1 MASTLSFISALRS
14 TLALSPCSYSSK
26 PNSPFSV
33 SFPRMIPGKIRAQDQ
48 RDNSVDVVHQ
58 GQKGNQ
64 GSSVEKRPQRLSMDV
79 SPFGLLDPLSPM
91 RTMRQMLDTM
101 DRMFDDAAMIV
112 PGRNRGGGSGVPEI
126 RAPWDMKEEEHEIKM
141 REQKKEDENDSW
153 SGRSFS
159 SYGTRL
165 QLPDNCE
172 KDKIKAELKNG
183 VLFITVPK
191 TKVERKIVDV
201 QIQHDSGPPCQNQ
214 EPSEL
219 VPSLWAISLPRL
231 VADPL
236 LQYLPSASSPTML
249 NISALSCV
257 RNQYQPEEVNS
268 ERVYPLDPLWSFESN
283 VIGSIGLKKD
293 PPQPSSH
300 CSDDEVSNVSRDEDE
315 EEQEGLDCPICFE
328 SFNIVENVP
337 YVLWCGHTLCQNC
350 IFALQPAV
358 STLSGHDIRVP
369 FFVSCPWCQLLSLRI
384 VYNGVLMFPRKN
396 FFLLWMVE
404 SLNGDRTR
412 HGGGG
417 SLNNSRQ
424 HFSFH
429 KSLDFFISFTSK
441 FPFVVV
447 FLLIVFFAIPG
458 SLIILALYFL
468 LTILLAIPSGMVLYF
483 AYPILERLLSS
494 PFSVVQAF
502 LESLKLS

>member
-1 MASTLSFISALRS
+1 MTEL
-14 TLALSPCSYSSK
+14 
-26 PNSPFSV
+26 
-33 SFPRMIPGKIRAQDQ
+33 
-48 RDNSVDVVHQ
+48 
-58 GQKGNQ
+58 NQ
-64 GSSVEKRPQRLSMDV
+64 
-79 SPFGLLDPLSPM
+79 
-91 RTMRQMLDTM
+91 
-101 DRMFDDAAMIV
+101 I
-112 PGRNRGGGSGVPEI
+112 
-126 RAPWDMKEEEHEIKM
+126 
-141 REQKKEDENDSW
+141 
-153 SGRSFS
+153 
-159 SYGTRL
+159 
-165 QLPDNCE
+165 
-172 KDKIKAELKNG
+172 
-183 VLFITVPK
+183 
-191 TKVERKIVDV
+191 
-201 QIQHDSGPPCQNQ
+201 
-214 EPSEL
+214 
-219 VPSLWAISLPRL
+219 
-231 VADPL
+231 
-236 LQYLPSASSPTML
+236 L
-249 NISALSCV
+249 NWVTFAT
-257 RNQYQPEEVNS
+257 
-268 ERVYPLDPLWSFESN
+268 VYPLDPLWSFESN